1 MVVVALLCCL
11 VVVSSGWCDS
21 PPSEKP
27 SDRVSDKASGE
38 PHDEQRRVED
48 TRGPGRGT
56 DAAPS
61 ESFEESAASTSKV
74 VMDEASAEVSEELPQ
89 EPASDRTPRT
99 LYERL
104 TPRQQIRAVAG
115 LASVLLLGVFLL
127 FAVWAGARFTRSYLR
142 AATPDRSQPSGQ
154 DLDDWARKPLVP
166 HDESDESS
174 L

>member
-11 VVVSSGWCDS
+11 AVVSSGQCDS
-21 PPSEKP
+21 PPG
-27 SDRVSDKASGE
+27 DKANGE
-38 PHDEQRRVED
+38 PGDEQSRVED
-48 TRGPGRGT
+48 TRGIGHGS

-61 ESFEESAASTSKV
+61 ESFEESAASASQVGT
-74 VMDEASAEVSEELPQ
+74 EAVSEDVSE